1 MEEVLKKEIS
11 LSKIMGEAFAQM
23 KRILFKPFRFKK
35 WLKFGFIVFIAEIF
49 SKGFR
54 NNFDLQGFL
63 REPEGKQFILAI
75 VAFCKTHL
83 PLVIGMG
90 IALVIISIILYFL
103 FLYLS
108 SVFSFVFL
116 DGVVKN
122 KVEIRKSFRENKQ
135 RGFSYFLFNIL
146 FGFACLLLI
155 FLIDILPLY
164 LIIKNKFFE
173 QSGFLSIFL
182 VVAGWAV
189 VSLIHLLLIAVIAFF
204 VEDFVLPI
212 MYKQNLRFKQAW
224 CKFWPIFKSRQ
235 KNFFLYL
242 LLKFG
247 LSIVGAI
254 FAGIVLIIPLIIL
267 GLILSGLFY
276 LAAATSIGSI
286 EINWAW
292 LLIPFVIVFTTF
304 SLFAGYISICL
315 TLPIPVFFRC
325 FSLVFLGK
333 CDEKYLLLKS
343 SKENCS
349 EINTKEGRRK

>member
-83 PLVIGMG
+83 SLVIGIG
-90 IALVIISIILYFL
+90 IGLIISIILYFL
-103 FLYLS
+103 FTYLA

-122 KVEIRKSFRENKQ
+122 KPEIKKSFRENKQ
-135 RGFSYFLFNIL
+135 KGKSYFLFNIF
-146 FGFACLLLI
+146 FGLISLALLALI
-155 FLIDILPLY
+155 NAFPVY
-164 LIIKNKFFE
+164 FIIKNKFFE

-276 LAAATSIGSI
+276 LAAATPIGSRDKLGLATYSFCNSI
-286 EINWAW
+286 YNLFFICRIYFN
-292 LLIPFVIVFTTF
+292 LSNFTNPCIF
-304 SLFAGYISICL
+304 SLLLACI
-315 TLPIPVFFRC
+315 FRQM
-325 FSLVFLGK
+325 
-333 CDEKYLLLKS
+333 
-343 SKENCS
+343 
-349 EINTKEGRRK
+349 R